1 MFPADFAYAHARSL
15 DEALDLLDEA
25 AVAGQEAKL
34 IAGGQ
39 SLLPMMKL
47 RLAAPEVLI
56 DIGGLRELRTAGWTA
71 GLGGSFNVLL
81 GALTTYRQLGLDS
94 FFSADLPAPHPREGH
109 PVDRAG
115 QRGRIGIVPAVTDAL
130 AVLADPQVRARGT
143 VGGAVAHGDPAADLP
158 AVLLALNATVTIAS
172 RKGRHQETVHRL
184 AEDPGPQR
192 ASSGARP
199 AELPDVGT
207 REVPLDDFL
216 QGIYTTDL
224 AADEIITRVR
234 ISSPGARGSAYEKFP
249 HPASH
254 LPLAGVCAVL
264 RLQGGRIDGAEVAVT
279 GISPRPYR
287 AAQTERMLVG
297 ADPAPDSLAAAAAQ
311 VTRLPDGSEATML
324 GDQHA
329 SAAYRA
335 HLAEVLTRRALARA
349 LSRAQ
354 VNLSCAVDSGK
365 RPPSTHNLR

>member
-25 AVAGQEAKL
+25 HAAGQEAKL

-56 DIGGLRELRTAGWTA
+56 DIGGLKELRTAGWTA
-71 GLGGSFNVLL
+71 GLGGNFNVLL
-81 GALTTYRQLGLDS
+81 GALTTYRQLDRDR
-94 FFSADLPAPHPREGH
+94 FYRDGH

-115 QRGRIGIVPAVTDAL
+115 QRGRTGIVPAVTDAL

-172 RKGRHQETVHRL
+172 RKGRHAETCPPIAADRRT
-184 AEDPGPQR
+184 PN
-192 ASSGARP
+192 
-199 AELPDVGT
+199 VGR

-224 AADEIITRVR
+224 AEDEIITHVR
-234 ISSPGARGSAYEKFP
+234 ISTDGARGSAYEKFP

-264 RLQGGRIDGAEVAVT
+264 RLKDGRIDGAEVAVT

-287 AAQTERMLVG
+287 AR
-297 ADPAPDSLAAAAAQ
+297 ADRTDACSAPIPPQ
-311 VTRLPDGSEATML
+311 
-324 GDQHA
+324 
-329 SAAYRA
+329 
-335 HLAEVLTRRALARA
+335 RRWP
-349 LSRAQ
+349 
-354 VNLSCAVDSGK
+354 
-365 RPPSTHNLR
+365 RPRRR